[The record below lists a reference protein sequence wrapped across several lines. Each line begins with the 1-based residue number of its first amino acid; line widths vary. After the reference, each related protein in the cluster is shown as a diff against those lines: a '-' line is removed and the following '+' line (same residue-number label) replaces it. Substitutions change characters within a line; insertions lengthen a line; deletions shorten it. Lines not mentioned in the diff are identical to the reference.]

1 MTTITTPPLPDAKT
15 DTPQGP
21 DLVDSD
27 GRPLPALPT
36 EPPKIDKASSRLI
49 IIMAVVAVVGV
60 ALVLWAWQLG
70 PFRSTM
76 VTTENS
82 YVRGQMT
89 VLAPQVNGYVEKVLV
104 RDYQRVKTGDVLVQ
118 IDDRIYRQQ
127 LDQTRGQ
134 LAAAQANLS
143 NVTQTSEQNQAEIE
157 ARRADLSAAEAEKE
171 RAQADEARVDEL
183 AERGSVSLRERDRIR
198 AGARTATANVAK
210 ARAAVRIARESA
222 KATSVSREGFEAQI
236 GSAQAQVRLAQIN
249 LENTVIR
256 APRDGQLG
264 EASVRLGQYVTAG
277 SQLMFLVPDV
287 LWVVANYKETQVRDI
302 RPGQVATFTVDALG
316 GTHLTGRVEGFAPAT
331 GSEFSVL
338 RPDNASGNFTKVVQR
353 LPVRITIDP
362 NQPVATRL
370 RPGMS
375 VVTSIDTA
383 RAGTGERQ

>member
-1 MTTITTPPLPDAKT
+1 MNDTTTSNPDVKT
-15 DTPQGP
+15 DITQRQ

-27 GRPLPALPT
+27 GRPLPPPAA
-36 EPPKIDKASSRLI
+36 EPPKIDRASRPVI
-49 IIMAVVAVVGV
+49 IAMALVAVIGV
-60 ALVLWAWQLG
+60 AVILWAWQLG
-70 PFRSTM
+70 PFRSTV

-104 RDYQRVKTGDVLVQ
+104 RDYQRVKAGDVLVR

-127 LDQTRGQ
+127 IEQAQGQ

-143 NVTQTSEQNQAEIE
+143 NVTQTAEQNQAEIE
-157 ARRADLSAAEAEKE
+157 ARRADLSAAEAERD
-171 RAQADEARVDEL
+171 RAQADEARVNEL
-183 AERGSVSLRERDRIR
+183 AERGSVSLRERDQIR
-198 AGARTATANVAK
+198 SAARAAVANVAK
-210 ARAAVRIARESA
+210 ARAAVRIALESA
-222 KATSVSREGFEAQI
+222 KATSVSREGFKAQIESAEAQ
-236 GSAQAQVRLAQIN
+236 VKLAQIN

-256 APRDGQLG
+256 APRAGQLG

-287 LWVVANYKETQVRDI
+287 LWVVANYKETQVRNI
-302 RPGQVATFTVDALG
+302 QPGQIASFTVDALG
-316 GTHLTGRVEGFAPAT
+316 ETPLTGRVEGFAPAT

-362 NQPVATRL
+362 DQPQTARL

-375 VVTSIDTA
+375 VVTRIDTA
-383 RAGTGERQ
+383 SDGAGERQ

>member
-1 MTTITTPPLPDAKT
+1 MTTTTNPISSVKT
-15 DTPQGP
+15 DTEQAP

-27 GRPLPALPT
+27 GQPLPASPK
-36 EPPKIDKASSRLI
+36 EPPKIDKASSSVI
-49 IIMAVVAVVGV
+49 ITMALVAVVGV
-60 ALVLWAWQLG
+60 TLVLWAWQLG

-89 VLAPQVNGYVEKVLV
+89 VLAPQVNGYIAKVLV
-104 RDYQRVKTGDVLVQ
+104 RDYQRVKAGDVLVQ

-134 LAAAQANLS
+134 LAGAQASLS
-143 NVTQTSEQNQAEIE
+143 NVTQTAAQNLAEIE

-171 RAQADEARVDEL
+171 RAQADEARVNEL
-183 AERGSVSLRERDRIR
+183 AERGSVSLRERDQIR
-198 AGARTATANVAK
+198 AGARTAMANVAK
-210 ARAAVRIARESA
+210 ARAAVRIAQESA
-222 KATSVSREGFEAQI
+222 KATNVSREGFEAQI
-236 GSAQAQVRLAQIN
+236 SSARAQVKLAQIN
-249 LENTVIR
+249 LENTIIR

-277 SQLMFLVPDV
+277 SQLIFLVPDV

-316 GTHLTGRVEGFAPAT
+316 ETQLTGRVEGFAPAT

-353 LPVRITIDP
+353 LPVRINIDP

-383 RAGTGERQ
+383 GAGTGERQ

>member
-1 MTTITTPPLPDAKT
+1 MTDTTNLKPDPTT
-15 DTPQGP
+15 DTPNRQ
-21 DLVDSD
+21 DLVDAD
-27 GRPLPALPT
+27 GRPLPPPSAA
-36 EPPKIDKASSRLI
+36 PPKIDRAGRPVI
-49 IIMAVVAVVGV
+49 IAMALVAVVGV
-60 ALVLWAWQLG
+60 ALILWAWQLG
-70 PFRSTM
+70 PFRSTV

-82 YVRGQMT
+82 YVLGQIT

-104 RDYQRVKTGDVLVQ
+104 RDYQRVKARDVLVQ

-127 LDQTRGQ
+127 IEQSRGQ

-143 NVTQTSEQNQAEIE
+143 NVTQTAEQNQAEIE
-157 ARRADLSAAEAEKE
+157 ARRADLSAAEAERD
-171 RAQADEARVDEL
+171 RAQADEARVNEL
-183 AERGSVSLRERDRIR
+183 AQRGSVSLRERDQVR
-198 AGARTATANVAK
+198 AAARAAVANVAK
-210 ARAAVRIARESA
+210 ARAAVRIAQESA
-222 KATSVSREGFEAQI
+222 KATNVSREGFEAQI
-236 GSAQAQVRLAQIN
+236 ASAEAQVRLAQIN

-302 RPGQVATFTVDALG
+302 RPGQVAHFTVDALG
-316 GTHLTGRVEGFAPAT
+316 ETRLTGRVEGFAPAT

-362 NQPVATRL
+362 DQPLAARL

-375 VVTSIDTA
+375 VVTRIDTA
-383 RAGTGERQ
+383 SAGAGERP

>member
-1 MTTITTPPLPDAKT
+1 MTDTTNLKPDPTT
-15 DTPQGP
+15 DTPNRQ
-21 DLVDSD
+21 DLVDAD
-27 GRPLPALPT
+27 GRPLPPPSAA
-36 EPPKIDKASSRLI
+36 PPKIDRAGRPVI
-49 IIMAVVAVVGV
+49 IAMALVAVVGV
-60 ALVLWAWQLG
+60 ALILWAWQLG
-70 PFRSTM
+70 PFRSTV

-82 YVRGQMT
+82 YVRGQIT

-104 RDYQRVKTGDVLVQ
+104 RDYQRVKARDVLVQ

-127 LDQTRGQ
+127 IEQSRGQ

-143 NVTQTSEQNQAEIE
+143 NVTQTAEQNQAEIE
-157 ARRADLSAAEAEKE
+157 ARRADLSAAEAERD
-171 RAQADEARVDEL
+171 RAQADEARVNEL
-183 AERGSVSLRERDRIR
+183 AQRGSVSLRERDQVR
-198 AGARTATANVAK
+198 AAARAAVANVAK
-210 ARAAVRIARESA
+210 ARAAVRIAQESA
-222 KATSVSREGFEAQI
+222 KATNVSREGFEAQI
-236 GSAQAQVRLAQIN
+236 ASAEAQVRLAQIN

-302 RPGQVATFTVDALG
+302 RPGQVAHFTVDALG
-316 GTHLTGRVEGFAPAT
+316 ETRLTGRVEGFAPAT

-362 NQPVATRL
+362 DQPLAARL

-375 VVTSIDTA
+375 VVTRIDTA
-383 RAGTGERQ
+383 SAGAGERP